1 MGSVVLH
8 VNLVLGPGIA
18 NAVGAKLL
26 TIARQHLLTAEQTQR
41 SRKLSKWLMIA
52 VVSS

>member
-8 VNLVLGPGIA
+8 VSLVLGPGIA

-26 TIARQHLLTAEQTQR
+26 TVARQHLLTAEQAKR
-41 SRKLSKWLMIA
+41 SRKLSRWLIIA
-52 VVSS
+52 AVSS